1 MCVCTCIYTSKH
13 THLCLVCMCVCKCI
27 HTSKHICILCVCVI
41 ASASIRLNTHVSEL
55 KVINISTSTKH
66 VGVLHTCIGLAK
78 AIYIHRI
85 FGDFP
90 AKNTVYTP
98 YIYGSGQPYTC
109 TLAHNTLDPHHWR
122 GPFLSGQGTGSHHH
136 VGLFWEDRITT
147 ILTCYAH
154 APISVTPCP
163 WINYPGRQYAHQ
175 PLPLYG

>member
-1 MCVCTCIYTSKH
+1 MRVCVCVCTCLCVCVFASASICLNTCVICVYVCLQVHPYVS
-13 THLCLVCMCVCKCI
+13 THLYLVCMCVCKCI

-109 TLAHNTLDPHHWR
+109 TLAHNTLDPHH
-122 GPFLSGQGTGSHHH
+122 
-136 VGLFWEDRITT
+136 
-147 ILTCYAH
+147 
-154 APISVTPCP
+154 
-163 WINYPGRQYAHQ
+163 
-175 PLPLYG
+175 